1 MSLTEEQVKVLRQ
14 LADTAITYATTGAQ
28 EWLDANGYVD
38 RCKLSKRDDLGVLAE
53 YLRTEVSAKLD
64 NAITEVREAFAAH
77 MTGTGTALF
86 RSMLVVAGFSA
97 AKRYVA
103 DPRFLG

>member
-1 MSLTEEQVKVLRQ
+1 MSLTEEQVKVLQ
-14 LADTAITYATTGAQ
+14 LLADTAITYATTGAQ
-28 EWLDANGYVD
+28 EGLDTNGYVD
-38 RCKLSKRDDLGVLAE
+38 RCTLSKRGDLGVLAE

-64 NAITEVREAFAAH
+64 NAIPEVQGALVEYMR
-77 MTGTGTALF
+77 GTGTALF
-86 RSMLVVAGFSA
+86 RSMLVAAGFAA